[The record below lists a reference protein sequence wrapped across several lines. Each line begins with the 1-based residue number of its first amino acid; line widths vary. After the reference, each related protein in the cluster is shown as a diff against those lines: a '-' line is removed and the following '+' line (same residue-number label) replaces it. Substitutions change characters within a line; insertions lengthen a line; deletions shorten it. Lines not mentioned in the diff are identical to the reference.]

1 MTLNNDP
8 DGYLN
13 TRACR
18 QACTKT
24 KETSA
29 SSSRDPW
36 GHEAERR
43 KQRGMFCLIFWIF
56 SLDLFIQSVTT
67 LRSMEGFSFEFY
79 LLILALMS
87 VSNLNPYVFLF
98 AFTEHCQLSHT
109 DNPSLSRVCC
119 TLENLH

>member
-1 MTLNNDP
+1 MDISIP
-8 DGYLN
+8 EPVD
-13 TRACR
+13 RPA
-18 QACTKT
+18 
-24 KETSA
+24 
-29 SSSRDPW
+29 
-36 GHEAERR
+36 R
-43 KQRGMFCLIFWIF
+43 KQKRLLQVPPEIPGDMKQKDANKEECFVFWIFWIF